1 MKFATKL
8 ASLLLITPLF
18 LSTAYG
24 AALDDLDKELGIDS
38 DSILEDKK
46 KSEEKKVIPPFKMAL
61 VKGGC
66 FDMGDPTSDGDEDE
80 RPVHQVCVSD
90 YYMAETE
97 VTQELFEAVM
107 GYNPMKRFAAASKT
121 LIDPHK
127 PVVYV
132 NWHLANEFVKKLNEE
147 TKSFYRLP
155 TEAEWEYAARSGGKN
170 EKWPGIN
177 NEAELGD
184 YAWFSDNSDD
194 AIQQVKQKKPNGLG
208 LYDMAGNAW
217 EWVEDNFDA
226 EYYRNSPKKDPYGPE
241 ISQYRSVRG
250 GSFIDQPTRLRS
262 TYRYALEPTRRI
274 ASVGLRLAE

>member
-24 AALDDLDKELGIDS
+24 AALDELDKELGIGS
-38 DSILEDKK
+38 DSTLEEQKK
-46 KSEEKKVIPPFKMAL
+46 PEEKKIIPPFKMVL
-61 VKGGC
+61 IKGGC
-66 FDMGDPTSDGDEDE
+66 FDMGDVAGEGDEDE
-80 RPVHQVCVSD
+80 KPVHQVCVSD

-107 GYNPMKRFAAASKT
+107 GYNPIKRITPKAAT
-121 LIDPHK
+121 DPQK

-132 NWHLANEFVKKLNEE
+132 NWHLANEFIKKLNEE

-155 TEAEWEYAARSGGKN
+155 TEAEWEYAARSGGKK

-184 YAWFSDNSDD
+184 YAWFADNSDD
-194 AIQQVKQKKPNGLG
+194 IMQKVKQKKPNGLG
-208 LYDMAGNAW
+208 IYDMAGNAW
-217 EWVEDNFDA
+217 EWVEDNFDS
-226 EYYRNSPKKDPYGPE
+226 EYYRNSPKKDPYGPDV
-241 ISQYRSVRG
+241 SQYRSLRG
-250 GSFIDQPTRLRS
+250 GSFIDQPIRLRS

-274 ASVGLRLAE
+274 GSVGFRLAE